1 MDRRAG
7 RLHVVSSLLR
17 GATALIA
24 AALLLPAT
32 AVAATPPALTVSPAA
47 PRVGQPITLK
57 LRAHAALPAGM
68 HLRFGLTLLGT
79 ARAGCAASASAAVRR
94 RLVRAG
100 RTVSVTLKPGSRGA
114 WCPGPWK
121 ATARVVTAGSTATRA
136 YSRALTILLADG
148 TQAGTPVRITL
159 LGGSTETVSAAG
171 RPDRAAALSGVLR
184 GEIPGM
190 FRPSSDIRTSITT
203 GALVATGLPADPLCT
218 PAGAAEPRA
227 FDVADG
233 AGSSATLRASGH
245 TDMTLVVRAD
255 LFAFTGCLPAVLT
268 PTTGAT
274 SLVLS
279 GDVGPGGL
287 NALTLNGSAGPLAL
301 AGVGDATV
309 AFHLV
314 TQIDLSGRG

>member
-1 MDRRAG
+1 MDRKAG
-7 RLHVVSSLLR
+7 CLHVVSSLLR

-57 LRAHAALPAGM
+57 LRAHAAA
-68 HLRFGLTLLGT
+68 
-79 ARAGCAASASAAVRR
+79 
-94 RLVRAG
+94 
-100 RTVSVTLKPGSRGA
+100 
-114 WCPGPWK
+114 
-121 ATARVVTAGSTATRA
+121 
-136 YSRALTILLADG
+136 
-148 TQAGTPVRITL
+148 
-159 LGGSTETVSAAG
+159 
-171 RPDRAAALSGVLR
+171 
-184 GEIPGM
+184 M

-268 PTTGAT
+268 PTTGAM